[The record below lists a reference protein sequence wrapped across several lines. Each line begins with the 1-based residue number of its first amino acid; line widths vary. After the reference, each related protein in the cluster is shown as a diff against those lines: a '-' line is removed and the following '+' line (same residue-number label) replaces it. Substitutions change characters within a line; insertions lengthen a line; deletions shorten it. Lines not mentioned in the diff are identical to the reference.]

1 MSGIFV
7 TDDGKEVAAKIV
19 NGRLVIDAAGFH
31 EATAWE
37 LKDIGMCNGPVC
49 IPLRGIEVASG
60 DGLDALRL
68 AEVLRRRVVI
78 DEGAQ
83 SGALGADP
91 HVRTAGLSDRVA
103 PEVVLPD
110 LDGSDHALSD
120 LRGSKALLVT
130 FATWC
135 GCRYDL
141 PGWQAL
147 VDELAEFDLKV
158 YAVAVDD
165 QIIYSRKLDTPRPP
179 ASLTKLLSALVI
191 LDHNWNADA
200 PVQISEHAATVQGS
214 RVGLRSG
221 DAVRAGDLLT
231 AMIVRSGND
240 ACLAMAEHVGGSEQG
255 FVKLMNEKALA
266 LGMHSSSF
274 RNPCGLDSDGH
285 LSTARDLLTLAR
297 ASAAH
302 PEIAE
307 RANSLRG
314 EFRTL
319 NSNRRIQFKNTNAI
333 LGREPDTV
341 GLKTGFTNK
350 AGKCLIALA
359 EHGAHK
365 VWVVLLHAP
374 NRWPAATKMLARGV
388 SLVESAPPRH

>member
-1 MSGIFV
+1 MRLIFLCCALIAL
-7 TDDGKEVAAKIV
+7 TGVAPAV
-19 NGRLVIDAAGFH
+19 
-31 EATAWE
+31 ATADTKPHASSKQAPVKAKHKTKHAAPKE
-37 LKDIGMCNGPVC
+37 DTATANAPADIYP
-49 IPLRGIEVASG
+49 
-60 DGLDALRL
+60 
-68 AEVLRRRVVI
+68 
-78 DEGAQ
+78 
-83 SGALGADP
+83 
-91 HVRTAGLSDRVA
+91 TAA
-103 PEVVLPD
+103 
-110 LDGSDHALSD
+110 A
-120 LRGSKALLVT
+120 A
-130 FATWC
+130 
-135 GCRYDL
+135 
-141 PGWQAL
+141 
-147 VDELAEFDLKV
+147 

-165 QIIYSRKLDTPRPP
+165 QIVYSRKLDTPRPP

-221 DAVRAGDLLT
+221 DAARAGDLLT

-240 ACLAMAEHVGGSEQG
+240 ACLAMAEHVGGSEEG
-255 FVKLMNEKALA
+255 FVKLMNQKAQA
-266 LGMHSSSF
+266 IGMSSSSF
-274 RNPCGLDSDGH
+274 RNPCGLDNDEH

-297 ASAAH
+297 VAAAH
-302 PEIAE
+302 PEIAQ

-359 EHGAHK
+359 
-365 VWVVLLHAP
+365 
-374 NRWPAATKMLARGV
+374 
-388 SLVESAPPRH
+388 

>member
-1 MSGIFV
+1 MRSILLCCALILLTGTV
-7 TDDGKEVAAKIV
+7 QPVAAA
-19 NGRLVIDAAGFH
+19 DSQSAANKKSH
-31 EATAWE
+31 
-37 LKDIGMCNGPVC
+37 
-49 IPLRGIEVASG
+49 ASQTH
-60 DGLDALRL
+60 ANK
-68 AEVLRRRVVI
+68 
-78 DEGAQ
+78 AQ
-83 SGALGADP
+83 SPVKVKAKRKAKRAVDSKSEAPTANASADIYP
-91 HVRTAGLSDRVA
+91 TAA
-103 PEVVLPD
+103 
-110 LDGSDHALSD
+110 A
-120 LRGSKALLVT
+120 A
-130 FATWC
+130 
-135 GCRYDL
+135 
-141 PGWQAL
+141 
-147 VDELAEFDLKV
+147 

-165 QIIYSRKLDTPRPP
+165 QIVYSRKLDTPRPP

-200 PVQISEHAATVQGS
+200 SVPISEHAATVQGS

-221 DAVRAGDLLT
+221 DAARAGDLLT

-240 ACLAMAEHVGGSEQG
+240 ACLAMAEQVGGSEEG
-255 FVKLMNEKALA
+255 FVKLMNQKAQA
-266 LGMHSSSF
+266 IGMNSSSF
-274 RNPCGLDSDGH
+274 RNPCGLDNDEH

-297 ASAAH
+297 VAAAH

-333 LGREPDTV
+333 LGREPETV

-365 VWVVLLHAP
+365 VWVVLLHSP
-374 NRWPAATKMLARGV
+374 DRWPAATKMLARG
-388 SLVESAPPRH
+388 LTLAEAAPPRH

>member
-1 MSGIFV
+1 M
-7 TDDGKEVAAKIV
+7 
-19 NGRLVIDAAGFH
+19 RLILLCCALIGLTGLSPTV
-31 EATAWE
+31 ATADT
-37 LKDIGMCNGPVC
+37 KPHTTATQPTVKAKAKPKAKVKRKAKRSTVANAAPATADTPTDIYPN
-49 IPLRGIEVASG
+49 A
-60 DGLDALRL
+60 A
-68 AEVLRRRVVI
+68 A
-78 DEGAQ
+78 A
-83 SGALGADP
+83 
-91 HVRTAGLSDRVA
+91 
-103 PEVVLPD
+103 
-110 LDGSDHALSD
+110 
-120 LRGSKALLVT
+120 
-130 FATWC
+130 
-135 GCRYDL
+135 
-141 PGWQAL
+141 
-147 VDELAEFDLKV
+147 

-165 QIIYSRKLDTPRPP
+165 QIVYSRKLDTPRPP

-191 LDHNWNADA
+191 LEHNWNADA

>member
-1 MSGIFV
+1 MRLILMCCALIALTG
-7 TDDGKEVAAKIV
+7 VAPAV
-19 NGRLVIDAAGFH
+19 
-31 EATAWE
+31 ATADTKPHASSKQAPVKAKHKTMHAAPKE
-37 LKDIGMCNGPVC
+37 DTATANAPADIYP
-49 IPLRGIEVASG
+49 
-60 DGLDALRL
+60 
-68 AEVLRRRVVI
+68 
-78 DEGAQ
+78 
-83 SGALGADP
+83 
-91 HVRTAGLSDRVA
+91 TAA
-103 PEVVLPD
+103 
-110 LDGSDHALSD
+110 A
-120 LRGSKALLVT
+120 A
-130 FATWC
+130 
-135 GCRYDL
+135 
-141 PGWQAL
+141 
-147 VDELAEFDLKV
+147 

-165 QIIYSRKLDTPRPP
+165 QIVYSRKLDTPRPP

-221 DAVRAGDLLT
+221 DAARAGDLLT

-240 ACLAMAEHVGGSEQG
+240 ACLAMAEHVGGSEEG

-266 LGMHSSSF
+266 LGMNSSSF

-319 NSNRRIQFKNTNAI
+319 NSNRRIRFKNTNAI

-365 VWVVLLHAP
+365 VWVVLLHSP
-374 NRWPAATKMLARGV
+374 DRWPAATKMLARG
-388 SLVESAPPRH
+388 LTLAETAPPRH

>member
-1 MSGIFV
+1 MRLIFLCCALIAL
-7 TDDGKEVAAKIV
+7 TGVAPAV
-19 NGRLVIDAAGFH
+19 
-31 EATAWE
+31 ATADTKPHASSKQAPVKAKHKTKHAAPKE
-37 LKDIGMCNGPVC
+37 DTATANAPADIYP
-49 IPLRGIEVASG
+49 
-60 DGLDALRL
+60 
-68 AEVLRRRVVI
+68 
-78 DEGAQ
+78 
-83 SGALGADP
+83 
-91 HVRTAGLSDRVA
+91 TAA
-103 PEVVLPD
+103 
-110 LDGSDHALSD
+110 A
-120 LRGSKALLVT
+120 A
-130 FATWC
+130 
-135 GCRYDL
+135 
-141 PGWQAL
+141 
-147 VDELAEFDLKV
+147 

-165 QIIYSRKLDTPRPP
+165 QIVYSRKLDTPRPP

-221 DAVRAGDLLT
+221 DAARAGDLLT

-240 ACLAMAEHVGGSEQG
+240 ACLAMAEHVGGSEEG
-255 FVKLMNEKALA
+255 FVKLMNQKAQA
-266 LGMHSSSF
+266 IGMSSSSF
-274 RNPCGLDSDGH
+274 RNPCGLDNDEH

-297 ASAAH
+297 VAAAH
-302 PEIAE
+302 PEIAQ

-359 EHGAHK
+359 EHGAHTAK
-365 VWVVLLHAP
+365 TLSSRHKGLLISAVSRGEPSCRIVVVLPWVCLL
-374 NRWPAATKMLARGV
+374 WP
-388 SLVESAPPRH
+388 

>member
-1 MSGIFV
+1 MRLILMCCALIALTG
-7 TDDGKEVAAKIV
+7 VAPAV
-19 NGRLVIDAAGFH
+19 
-31 EATAWE
+31 ATADTKPHASSKHAPVKAKHKTKHAAPKE
-37 LKDIGMCNGPVC
+37 NTATANASSDIYP
-49 IPLRGIEVASG
+49 
-60 DGLDALRL
+60 
-68 AEVLRRRVVI
+68 
-78 DEGAQ
+78 
-83 SGALGADP
+83 
-91 HVRTAGLSDRVA
+91 TAA
-103 PEVVLPD
+103 
-110 LDGSDHALSD
+110 A
-120 LRGSKALLVT
+120 A
-130 FATWC
+130 
-135 GCRYDL
+135 
-141 PGWQAL
+141 
-147 VDELAEFDLKV
+147 

-165 QIIYSRKLDTPRPP
+165 QIVYSRKLDTPRPP

-221 DAVRAGDLLT
+221 DAARAGDLLT

-240 ACLAMAEHVGGSEQG
+240 ACLAMAEHVGGSEEG
-255 FVKLMNEKALA
+255 FVKLMNQKAQA
-266 LGMHSSSF
+266 IGMISSSF
-274 RNPCGLDSDGH
+274 RNPCGLDNDEH

-297 ASAAH
+297 VAAAH
-302 PEIAE
+302 PEIAQ

-365 VWVVLLHAP
+365 VWVVLLHSP
-374 NRWPAATKMLARGV
+374 DRWPAATKMLARG
-388 SLVESAPPRH
+388 LTLAEAAPPRH